1 MIASSECII
10 HSMGR
15 AGMIPVFYH
24 ANVAIAM
31 KIIDAAY
38 EGGARAFEFTNRG
51 PEAHSVFVRLVEH
64 CKQYPDAFIG
74 IGTILDARNTLK
86 FINAGAQFIV
96 SPVFKKEMA
105 EVCLEHEVMWV
116 PGCATLTEM
125 VAATDCG
132 AELIKMFPAS
142 VLGPR
147 FVSSIRQVMPD
158 IRLMPTGGVEASGRN
173 LKDWFSAGV
182 TCVGMGSQL
191 ISSGILAGHDW
202 SGLRDNVA
210 SLIGRIAE
218 IRLSISKS

>member
-1 MIASSECII
+1 MIVTSECILQ
-10 HSMGR
+10 SMSN
-15 AGMIPVFYH
+15 AGMVPVFYH
-24 ANVAIAM
+24 ANAAIAM

-64 CKQYPDAFIG
+64 CHQYPDAFIG
-74 IGTILDARNTLK
+74 IGTILDAKNTIK

-105 EVCLEHEVMWV
+105 EVCLDNEVMWV
-116 PGCATLTEM
+116 PGCGTLTEI
-125 VAATDCG
+125 VAATECG

-147 FVSSIRQVMPD
+147 FVSSARQVMPH
-158 IRLMPTGGVEASGRN
+158 IKLMPTGGVDSSGRN

-191 ISSGILAGHDW
+191 ISSGILSSHDW

-210 SLIGRIAE
+210 SLIARIAE